1 MRASLAISVAV
12 PLTLLALA
20 DAALAQNYP
29 WCAQYNSRGG
39 PRNCGFVTWE
49 QCMATV
55 RGAGG
60 YCERNAMYRPELTGD
75 NQPTARQRY

>member
-1 MRASLAISVAV
+1 MRTFLTTALAV
-12 PLTLLALA
+12 PAMLFAMA
-20 DAALAQNYP
+20 DVADAQNYP

-39 PRNCGFVTWE
+39 PRNCGFVSWE

-60 YCERNAMYRPELTGD
+60 YCERNAMYRPDLTGD
-75 NQPTARQRY
+75 NRPRTVRPY

>member
-1 MRASLAISVAV
+1 MRAHLALSVAV
-12 PLTLLALA
+12 PLALVALA
-20 DAALAQNYP
+20 DAAVAQNYP

-39 PRNCGFVTWE
+39 ARNCGFVTWE

-60 YCERNAMYRPELTGD
+60 FCERNAMYRPDLTGD
-75 NQPTARQRY
+75 NRPKGRPRY